1 MGHLSY
7 KAFSSPIFNQCGTPT
22 PHLLFSTIS
31 TSSVSFFH
39 IIMLPRSGRY
49 LALAPPLE
57 GVNGTHRLALPLGRF
72 RHKEPLP
79 CMAGTTIGSDTTCWE
94 TPGSPWTEEI
104 DPWDEET
111 SCQENSTP
119 HLTQNL
125 KAVGSWV
132 TSLI

>member
-7 KAFSSPIFNQCGTPT
+7 KAFSTPIFNQCGTPT

-49 LALAPPLE
+49 PPLAPPLE
-57 GVNGTHRLALPLGRF
+57 GVNGTHRLAFPPGRF

-79 CMAGTTIGSDTTCWE
+79 WLLTISFDTTCWE
-94 TPGSPWTEEI
+94 TGEHMIELGPGAKPMGRGDKLSRELDT
-104 DPWDEET
+104 T
-111 SCQENSTP
+111 SYP
-119 HLTQNL
+119 
-125 KAVGSWV
+125 KP
-132 TSLI
+132 